1 MKMTFR
7 KLSIAALL
15 MLCVTTV
22 KAQFNMPD
30 ADTKYATALLKP
42 GTKAPDFK
50 LKTAEGKTFKLSSLK
65 GKYVVIDF
73 WASWCG
79 PCRKEIPNLKK
90 YYEEFKNNPDVAFL
104 SVSIDAKEDDWRKAM
119 AEEQMEWIQLLAP
132 NSGREAMDK
141 YQFRGIPFIV
151 AIDKE
156 GRIFRKHL
164 RGVAVRAAI
173 VDALHQSEKN
183 LYS

>member
-50 LKTAEGKTFKLSSLK
+50 LKTAE
-65 GKYVVIDF
+65 
-73 WASWCG
+73 
-79 PCRKEIPNLKK
+79 RKNFQIK
-90 YYEEFKNNPDVAFL
+90 
-104 SVSIDAKEDDWRKAM
+104 
-119 AEEQMEWIQLLAP
+119 
-132 NSGREAMDK
+132 
-141 YQFRGIPFIV
+141 QF
-151 AIDKE
+151 E
-156 GRIFRKHL
+156 G
-164 RGVAVRAAI
+164 
-173 VDALHQSEKN
+173 
-183 LYS
+183 